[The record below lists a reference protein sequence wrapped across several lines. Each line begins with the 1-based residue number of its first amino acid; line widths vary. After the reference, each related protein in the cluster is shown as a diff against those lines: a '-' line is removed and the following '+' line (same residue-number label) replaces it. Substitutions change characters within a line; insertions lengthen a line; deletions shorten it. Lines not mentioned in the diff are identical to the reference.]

1 MKKFI
6 ILILPLI
13 ILLLILLLIAHGIE
27 GLIIFLSLMAFFAI
41 FLFLFPR
48 WIKFVDKHIKD

>member
-6 ILILPLI
+6 ILILPFI
-13 ILLLILLLIAHGIE
+13 ILLLILLLITSGIE
-27 GLIIFLSLMAFFAI
+27 GLIVFLSLIAFFALVG
-41 FLFLFPR
+41 FLFSW

>member
-6 ILILPLI
+6 ISILPI
-13 ILLLILLLIAHGIE
+13 IIVLLILLLIAFGIE
-27 GLIIFLSLMAFFAI
+27 GLIVFLSVMAFFAL

>member
-6 ILILPLI
+6 ISILPLVI
-13 ILLLILLLIAHGIE
+13 VLLILLLICYGIE
-27 GLIIFLSLMAFFAI
+27 GLIVFLSLILFFVIFI
-41 FLFLFPR
+41 FLFTR